1 MTNHDLAMSYFVN
14 VMIIYHVIMQL
25 VYLLQKAP
33 RWKRS
38 RLERSLRTRK
48 VGRLNPSRDRPK
60 SLKQVVTVPLLNAQQ
75 QV

>member
-1 MTNHDLAMSYFVN
+1 MTNHALAMSNFVN

-33 RWKRS
+33 QWKRS
-38 RLERSLRTRK
+38 RLERSRK

-60 SLKQVVTVPLLNAQQ
+60 SLKQVVTIPFLNAQQ